1 MRLFGQSE
9 GEMDMTACVREITG
23 ALLETVNRL
32 QAKGSTVRIVVPRS
46 LEVARELGFDDPDTG
61 AVLVAQDWLEYHR
74 YISRTDLGLS
84 VETFTITPEGL
95 VHLHYDRAG

>member
-9 GEMDMTACVREITG
+9 GAMDMTACVREIAG
-23 ALLETVNRL
+23 ALLDTVNRL

-61 AVLVAQDWLEYHR
+61 AILVAQDWLEHHR

-95 VHLHYDRAG
+95 YWIE